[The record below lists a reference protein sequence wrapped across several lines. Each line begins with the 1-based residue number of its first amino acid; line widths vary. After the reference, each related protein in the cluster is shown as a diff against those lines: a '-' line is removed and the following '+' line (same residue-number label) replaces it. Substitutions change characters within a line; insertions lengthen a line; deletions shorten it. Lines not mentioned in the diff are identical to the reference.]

1 MKKRMKAKKKMKMKM
16 KMKNIKL
23 KLKIEI
29 IGNKASVFLLDGKR
43 NIISK
48 SAWIDKRDLSEKLL
62 KKIDLLLRKNK
73 LTIKDIE
80 KVDFNCDSPY
90 FEKNKK
96 IDLGENISSKNKCG
110 FTAWQTGEIMAKI
123 LNFSAGV

>member
-1 MKKRMKAKKKMKMKM
+1 MKF
-16 KMKNIKL
+16 

-29 IGNKASVFLLDGKR
+29 IGNKANIFLLDKKR

-48 SAWIDKRDLSEKLL
+48 LSWIDRRDLSEKLL

-80 KVDFNCDSPY
+80 KIDFECDSPY
-90 FEKNKK
+90 FKNKS
-96 IDLGENISSKNKCG
+96 ENIFLENGFSSKNKCG
-110 FTAWQTGEIMAKI
+110 FTAWQTGEITAKV
-123 LNFSAGV
+123 LNFAIDES